1 MKPEEFA
8 HKFMQTA
15 TAMGCTMSPSGNVV
29 CPGGK
34 NISAGKA
41 AAVYKRYGDGVAKVP
56 SVEFRNEPH
65 SLKLFR
71 SIAAKALG

>member
-15 TAMGCTMSPSGNVV
+15 NTMGCTVTPSGNVV

-34 NISAGKA
+34 NISPGKA
-41 AAVYKRYGDGVAKVP
+41 AAIYKRYGDTTAKVP
-56 SVEFRNEPH
+56 SAEFRNEPH

-71 SIAAKALG
+71 SIAAKTLG

>member
-15 TAMGCTMSPSGNVV
+15 TAMGCTLSPSGNVV

-41 AAVYKRYGDGVAKVP
+41 AAVYKRHGEGAAKVP
-56 SVEFRNEPH
+56 SAEFRNEPH

>member
-15 TAMGCTMSPSGNVV
+15 TAMGCAMSPSGNVV

-41 AAVYKRYGDGVAKVP
+41 AAAYKRYGDGVAKVP
-56 SVEFRNEPH
+56 SAEFRNEPH

>member
-15 TAMGCTMSPSGNVV
+15 AAMGCTMSPAGNVV

-41 AAVYKRYGDGVAKVP
+41 AAVYKRHGADTAKAP
-56 SVEFRNEPH
+56 SAEFRNEPH